1 MSVLSD
7 QLEIWGFEG
16 DTVIFSDSSFGFGLN
31 CSQLDVS
38 CADDNKIS
46 EITEQVRSFLNSI
59 PASVDV
65 QFCVSISSNN
75 EEFLQKFNS
84 LKKGNVSLVA
94 TELHNQKNEFLN
106 SSDFK
111 ENLVNPILKLFVRR
125 TPLNKLLDKPK
136 LFSKTQKFEE
146 ISEQKL
152 IAELKETENLKE
164 DILSSLKTLGITGI
178 QIPQKELVEL
188 IYLQW
193 NPGRQVEIAG
203 YDPEDIR
210 SSVLFSDVAIEQKGF
225 VIGGVEHRVI
235 SLKNLPENT
244 FSCMSECL
252 QYLPSGAE
260 VFLTVK
266 IPNQQQEIEKLKLDR
281 RVAFSML
288 SSKKGVSD
296 IESNAKFQDVEALLN
311 EMIASNEKVFR
322 VSLNIVLKSES
333 SESEKLEKDIR
344 ETLST
349 IRTMAGSEA
358 MEESVAAFDVF
369 KEIAIPN
376 AHATERSKRMK
387 TSNAADFLP
396 IYGPWKGHDECRVIL
411 FGNNSLISFDPFAKE
426 HSNYNQIV
434 TGGSGSGKSFLT
446 NVLLLQCLREN
457 PKVFIV
463 DIGGSYKKLCD
474 NLDGQYIPISLDAG
488 ISLNPFD
495 LPAGENRPSNHKIKF
510 LLGLIE
516 IMTKEDFQTHLS
528 RLERAQIEDLI
539 IGLYEKHKNP
549 RLSNLRGELLNSDDL
564 NLIRIGKILNS
575 WCGATPFGQIIDQET
590 KVSLNK
596 NLISFD
602 LKGLEA
608 YPDLQSVF
616 LYLITDLVWREVQ
629 KDKST
634 MKFLVLD
641 ECWKLLES
649 GSGSVFIGEVFRTFR
664 KYYAS
669 AIAISQNID
678 DFAKSSVSQ
687 AILPNSSIKW
697 VLMQKGSDKKR
708 LKEVLNLNDKEIEHI
723 SSLKQERGQYS
734 ETFLMAEDKHIVARI
749 CPTPLEYWI
758 ATTDPRDTSKIESLR
773 KEKPELS
780 QLETLKTLAEEY
792 PCGVVGGIN

>member
-1 MSVLSD
+1 MKTTTTAAAMQPEKTST
-7 QLEIWGFEG
+7 Q
-16 DTVIFSDSSFGFGLN
+16 
-31 CSQLDVS
+31 
-38 CADDNKIS
+38 K
-46 EITEQVRSFLNSI
+46 
-59 PASVDV
+59 VDYPGG
-65 QFCVSISSNN
+65 QTY
-75 EEFLQKFNS
+75 
-84 LKKGNVSLVA
+84 KKGRKLVQE
-94 TELHNQKNEFLN
+94 TQKN
-106 SSDFK
+106 K
-111 ENLVNPILKLFVRR
+111 
-125 TPLNKLLDKPK
+125 
-136 LFSKTQKFEE
+136 
-146 ISEQKL
+146 
-152 IAELKETENLKE
+152 
-164 DILSSLKTLGITGI
+164 
-178 QIPQKELVEL
+178 
-188 IYLQW
+188 
-193 NPGRQVEIAG
+193 
-203 YDPEDIR
+203 
-210 SSVLFSDVAIEQKGF
+210 
-225 VIGGVEHRVI
+225 
-235 SLKNLPENT
+235 
-244 FSCMSECL
+244 
-252 QYLPSGAE
+252 
-260 VFLTVK
+260 
-266 IPNQQQEIEKLKLDR
+266 IEKLVKGFGDADYGPVIEISPSLIHQHPVNR
-281 RVAFSML
+281 KFFGEG
-288 SSKKGVSD
+288 SKENYLTLKAD
-296 IESNAKFQDVEALLN
+296 IENRGIQQAIGLIVIDGVTYALDGHRRAQ
-311 EMIASNEKVFR
+311 IACQLQFK
-322 VSLNIVLKSES
+322 
-333 SESEKLEKDIR
+333 
-344 ETLST
+344 
-349 IRTMAGSEA
+349 
-358 MEESVAAFDVF
+358 

-549 RLSNLRGELLNSDDL
+549 RLSNLRGELLNSNDL

-734 ETFLMAEDKHIVARI
+734 ETFLMAEDRHVVARV

-792 PCGVVGGIN
+792 PCGCCMRKLKDPRCCGGIGRSLMTNKAIFCRKMRLIRHFWIIDTWMSRAGRSLIFMTRITAGC